1 MAINDG
7 QAAAVQVQQSQRT
20 IGTPEEEGGLGWV
33 RGTQQLLEKLLVPR
47 DPRGIVLLCGFVA
60 TVALGVSA
68 LLVGDPIGYG
78 YLAAVAVGYFFLQ
91 TRLVPTAIWLL
102 IALGG
107 AAGGID
113 GNTSDWIV
121 CALGVLLAVV
131 SLIPVPIQYRIGSR
145 EQHETSSKVEE
156 RPVSAG
162 SNGTSQ
168 RTSSLESSGKVEDS
182 SALNSARANGV
193 VHLNGAGSGV
203 GATELARRPSD
214 VAASPPAL
222 VAIRTMGRLRLE
234 TTERD
239 LTKRLNE
246 QPRLEFV
253 LSFLLARAVRGGDAA
268 IDRTGLAD
276 EVAPGLPAASQRDRL
291 RKQLYALHSTLGPQL
306 RGLLRVNK
314 THISLDLQDV
324 EVDAM
329 ALLEMSRLIARR
341 HSLVDPALAEQITEL
356 LETTAGGEFLSGFS
370 ELEQQVTEGRGTA
383 SQVVEE
389 ARVVIAGCRADL
401 THALAVYNEATGRP
415 RASIVYLQA
424 ALTQSP
430 ARQDLARLLVA
441 AYLQTGQTGP
451 ADQARRE
458 YDLTQE
464 K

>member
-1 MAINDG
+1 MSAQLYSALEIHSGRPWKSLGRSMAINDG

-33 RGTQQLLEKLLVPR
+33 RGTQQLLDKLLDKLLVPR

-68 LLVGDPIGYG
+68 LVVGDPIGYG
-78 YLAAVAVGYFFLQ
+78 YFAAVAIGYFFLQ

-102 IALGG
+102 IALG
-107 AAGGID
+107 AAPGGID

-131 SLIPVPIQYRIGSR
+131 SLIPVPIQYSIGSR
-145 EQHETSSKVEE
+145 EQHETSTKVEE
-156 RPVSAG
+156 RLVSAR

-168 RTSSLESSGKVEDS
+168 RTSSLESSRKVEDS
-182 SALNSARANGV
+182 STLNAAYGDGV

-203 GATELARRPSD
+203 GATELAGRASD

-306 RGLLRVNK
+306 KGLLRVNRPELTGLK
-314 THISLDLQDV
+314 PHDH
-324 EVDAM
+324 
-329 ALLEMSRLIARR
+329 RLIHGMRR
-341 HSLVDPALAEQITEL
+341 HA
-356 LETTAGGEFLSGFS
+356 
-370 ELEQQVTEGRGTA
+370 QVH
-383 SQVVEE
+383 
-389 ARVVIAGCRADL
+389 L
-401 THALAVYNEATGRP
+401 
-415 RASIVYLQA
+415 
-424 ALTQSP
+424 
-430 ARQDLARLLVA
+430 LLVVKPTRA
-441 AYLQTGQTGP
+441 A
-451 ADQARRE
+451 A
-458 YDLTQE
+458 
-464 K
+464 